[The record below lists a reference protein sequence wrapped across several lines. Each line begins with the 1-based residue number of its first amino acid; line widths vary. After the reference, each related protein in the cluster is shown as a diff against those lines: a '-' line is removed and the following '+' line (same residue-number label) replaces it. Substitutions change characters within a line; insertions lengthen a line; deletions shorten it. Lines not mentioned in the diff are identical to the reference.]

1 LVNLFDIVQQ
11 AQSGLAMENFSR
23 QFGLNPDQTKR
34 AVDALLPAFS
44 LGFQRSMTNPSLFAP
59 LLEMM
64 ASGRYAPF
72 FDGSGQGNLLQSSGQ
87 QVLDRLFG
95 SSDLSRHVAGQASAM
110 TGIGAQVLQQM
121 MPSLA
126 AILMGGLF
134 RQTNVRGLS
143 DFLRAWSDW
152 LRTMAPPDRSR
163 TSASAAAGTPYGAW
177 MDLMGTMMGGKA
189 AKPKPE
195 PPAPADPW
203 ASFMQAF
210 TKSMPQAA
218 AVPPPPPPP
227 PSQPNPFQVLS
238 QMFEGGREV
247 QSQYVASLQAMFDGS
262 WRPQAGGG
270 SPLSS

>member
-1 LVNLFDIVQQ
+1 MNLFDIVQQ
-11 AQSGLAMENFSR
+11 AQSGLAMDNLSR
-23 QFGLNPDQTKR
+23 QFGLNPDQTQR
-34 AVDALLPAFS
+34 AMEALLPAFS
-44 LGFQRSMTNPSLFAP
+44 LGFQRSMANPSLFAP

-72 FDGSGQGNLLQSSGQ
+72 FDGMGQGSLLQSSGQ

-95 SSDLSRHVAGQASAM
+95 STDLSRQVAGQASAM

-152 LRTMAPPDRSR
+152 LRTVAPPDRSR
-163 TSASAAAGTPYGAW
+163 TSASATAGTPYGAW

-189 AKPKPE
+189 ANPE
-195 PPAPADPW
+195 PPTPADPW
-203 ASFMQAF
+203 TSFMQAF

-218 AVPPPPPPP
+218 AAPPPPAPP

-238 QMFEGGREV
+238 EMFQGGREV
-247 QSQYVASLQAMFDGS
+247 QSQYVASLQAIFDGL
-262 WRPQAGGG
+262 WRPQGNGGNRHSG
-270 SPLSS
+270 

>member
-1 LVNLFDIVQQ
+1 
-11 AQSGLAMENFSR
+11 
-23 QFGLNPDQTKR
+23 
-34 AVDALLPAFS
+34 
-44 LGFQRSMTNPSLFAP
+44 
-59 LLEMM
+59 
-64 ASGRYAPF
+64 
-72 FDGSGQGNLLQSSGQ
+72 
-87 QVLDRLFG
+87 
-95 SSDLSRHVAGQASAM
+95 
-110 TGIGAQVLQQM
+110 
-121 MPSLA
+121 
-126 AILMGGLF
+126 MGG
-134 RQTNVRGLS
+134 N
-143 DFLRAWSDW
+143 
-152 LRTMAPPDRSR
+152 
-163 TSASAAAGTPYGAW
+163 
-177 MDLMGTMMGGKA
+177 A

-270 SPLSS
+270 RPLSS